1 MRRYFKFLTTS
12 LIACVLTIACV
23 NELDLHQPINESE
36 FYTALVPR
44 VEGFANQYITKSS
57 YETSEQKITK
67 IAILV
72 FNEDGKCIHLQE
84 SENGGPI
91 TLNKSMLNSPEQ
103 SGKLDQATVVMI
115 ANIGADKIV
124 NGEKTIKNNWSS
136 LTFSDLENYSF
147 QYDDAQTI
155 ITSLG
160 DGFIGFPMI
169 GASKVDLTSKQAAI
183 EVKLKILYAKIKFAI
198 SVENGTENEG
208 SGMSFQLSNYSVFN
222 ASKQTKL
229 AVPTNQGEPT
239 MSFEEFLLG
248 QQASESPQPATESS
262 ATESDSY
269 AYKNPDPDNQDNQG
283 SAAGRVS
290 VSVGENPISFTF
302 YVSESRFN
310 HNLDLNGLAGIYPE
324 GWTTSDLKED
334 VKEGSDDKP
343 NGVKYFYDDLVQQ
356 YKPKLAQ
363 SASGMPGPGQGLA
376 TYVLLNG
383 LYTDY
388 RGESWNVN
396 YKVYLGKDNSQNFQ
410 VDRNSCYT
418 NNIVIKGIRNNN
430 DTDGRGEVWIDHR
443 VDVEI
448 GDANSAA
455 DHITI
460 TRETLIDSHIE
471 VRPLRV
477 SWPEGEYAFARVY
490 LPFYQD
496 NGTTWS
502 QRDEKTSQKKNWIG
516 IELGDK
522 TGSLYCSG
530 DTNPAKGKR
539 KYFTDA
545 LVSELNLSSE
555 NRDIVSEDVQ
565 NKFIPLENNQCAWI
579 YIDEYFNDEST
590 ATNPAT
596 ADRKAKIVVDFCKI
610 DNNEIKVL
618 SSEEYILYQQPL
630 INIGQGKYYVENY
643 EEYLHSYDSYDN
655 YNISS
660 TPADY
665 TRQGLPWGYFYTDKT
680 KNHLS
685 KSQFVTKKPLDEW
698 TDWTPT
704 NNEAYDFVHSVDA
717 NSLIQS
723 GYRIADKEG
732 KDIDLSKNNGY
743 NFTYSVSA
751 NNAVSISSMD
761 EMPESAYQ
769 YCLSKNKFK
778 EGTNGQD
785 NEMLIHW
792 YVPDV
797 YELSDIF
804 ASTESP
810 LSDENYYWSSQ
821 VPYNLV
827 TSGVLQTNIAS
838 EDIENA
844 RLVSKNGEITDNDLR
859 KRSKKHRIRCL
870 YNRDGKTA
878 DMDGRTPEG
887 IGGLMIIPM
896 KVENNGFFDY
906 EPWITDVTGGTT
918 DYPDPLPTYRFPMG
932 DTYEGGANDP
942 NRQEA
947 DEDFGGVIVD
957 GTHYYTKN
965 PLDPN
970 NWGPL
975 GSGENTTY
983 EAMNPK
989 KWPGLSNKEAELW
1002 QDSQFI
1008 NRYKLTDKDKQ
1019 ITRTYTKRSGAK
1031 IESLPSN
1038 VTDIYLDHNEHDE
1051 NDSGNLKIS
1060 FGQGTNSSNT
1070 PSYEYYY
1077 EDPKAAK
1084 GRTWVRKWEV
1094 PEYTGKGNKIVDC
1107 SKGPIEYDQEDVK
1120 KKIQD
1125 EYYQD
1130 RKLKR
1135 KLIEG
1140 EPVYNTDPSVYRYKS
1155 KDEAISAALDYFNT
1169 VINKNGDYIYRE
1181 EYTFPWGNEVV
1192 SPKITVTG
1200 SEVLICTYDWK
1211 GQTRGWTKWEDNG
1224 ESGKNAE
1231 YKETR
1236 YTWSMECESPYQYVK
1251 GTGGWGKEN
1260 ETTDGEQSMEPAKA
1274 NVDALTFYAGNT
1286 FTITADPG
1294 YYIRS
1299 VKVNFNNSTI
1309 ESGKTY
1315 LRLVDNSKDL
1325 PDTNKEP
1332 EQMTYLDGTNGWSK
1346 WTSVSNDISVT
1357 LRLVICDM
1365 NTNSW
1370 WYENWGDP
1378 KMTHKDPSTSEQ
1390 RNQSLIIES
1399 LEIRLEKVEETNN

>member
-36 FYTALVPR
+36 FYTTLVPR

-57 YETSEQKITK
+57 YNDEEQTITK
-67 IAILV
+67 LAILV

-84 SENGGPI
+84 SENVRSI
-91 TLNKSMLNSPEQ
+91 TLNKSMLHSPEQ

-115 ANIGADKIV
+115 ANIGTDKIV
-124 NGEKTIKNNWSS
+124 NGEKTVKNNWSN

-160 DGFIGFPMI
+160 DGFSGFPMI
-169 GASKVDLTSKQAAI
+169 GASKVDLTSTKQQNPI
-183 EVKLKILYAKIKFAI
+183 VVNLKILYAKIKFAI
-198 SVENGTENEG
+198 SVAEGTENQETG
-208 SGMSFQLSNYSVFN
+208 QGTGISFTLTNYSVFN

-239 MSFEEFLLG
+239 MTFEEFLLG
-248 QQASESPQPATESS
+248 PKASESPQLAKESS

-269 AYKNPDPDNQDNQG
+269 AYNDPDKPGKEG
-283 SAAGRVS
+283 SAGGS
-290 VSVGENPISFTF
+290 VSVGDENPISFTF

-310 HNLDLNGLAGIYPE
+310 HGLSIEELADADIYPD
-324 GWTTSDLKED
+324 GWTTTSEEED
-334 VKEGSDDKP
+334 VKGYTGGDDENKL
-343 NGVKYFYDDLVQQ
+343 NGVKYFYDELAQQ
-356 YKPKLAQ
+356 YKPLLAK
-363 SASGMPGPGQGLA
+363 SESGKPAPGLA

-383 LYTDY
+383 SYKDY
-388 RGESWNVN
+388 RGEIWNVN

-418 NNIVIKGIRNNN
+418 NNIVIKGIRNND

-448 GDANSAA
+448 RDANSAA

-477 SWPEGEYAFARVY
+477 QWGTVNGKEEYAFARVY

-610 DNNEIKVL
+610 DNNIINVL
-618 SSEEYILYQQPL
+618 STEEYILYQQPL

-665 TRQGLPWGYFYTDKT
+665 TGQGLPWGYFYDDKE
-680 KNHLS
+680 KNHVS
-685 KSQFVTKKPLDEW
+685 KSQFVTKKPFEDW

-704 NNEAYDFVHSVDA
+704 NNEAYDFVHSNDA
-717 NSLIQS
+717 KSLIQS
-723 GYRIADKEG
+723 GYRVADKDG

-751 NNAVSISSMD
+751 NNAVTISSMG

-769 YCLSKNKFK
+769 YCLSKNKFR
-778 EGTNGQD
+778 EGTNGQG
-785 NEMLIHW
+785 NEMLIRW

-797 YELSDIF
+797 YELSEIF
-804 ASTESP
+804 ASENSP
-810 LSDENYYWSSQ
+810 LSNENSYWSSQ

-827 TSGVLQTNIAS
+827 TSGILQTNIAS
-838 EDIENA
+838 EDVDLA
-844 RLVSKNGEITDNDLR
+844 RLVSKNGEITDEKLR
-859 KRSKKHRIRCL
+859 NRSKKHRIRCL

-887 IGGLMIIPM
+887 IGGLMKIPM
-896 KVENNGFFDY
+896 TVANNGFFNY
-906 EPWITDVTGGTT
+906 GPWITDVTGGTT
-918 DYPDPLPTYRFPMG
+918 DYPNPLPTYRFPMG

-947 DEDFGGVIVD
+947 DKDFGGVIVD
-957 GTHYYTKN
+957 RTHYYTKN

-1038 VTDIYLDHNEHDE
+1038 VTDIYLDHNEPKDNQ
-1051 NDSGNLKIS
+1051 NDPNKLKIS
-1060 FGQGTNSSNT
+1060 FGIGTNTSNT

-1077 EDPKAAK
+1077 EDPTVAE
-1084 GRTWVRKWEV
+1084 GQTWVKKWKV
-1094 PEYTGKGNKIVDC
+1094 PEYSQFPIKGDDEEFKGEPTTRAIAYAAMLVKQEELKDEGYEIKSATVVVKGNLLNAYSGSYYIIIAY
-1107 SKGPIEYDQEDVK
+1107 IETQ
-1120 KKIQD
+1120 
-1125 EYYQD
+1125 
-1130 RKLKR
+1130 
-1135 KLIEG
+1135 G
-1140 EPVYNTDPSVYRYKS
+1140 FHYNSPGRW
-1155 KDEAISAALDYFNT
+1155 
-1169 VINKNGDYIYRE
+1169 GD
-1181 EYTFPWGNEVV
+1181 
-1192 SPKITVTG
+1192 
-1200 SEVLICTYDWK
+1200 
-1211 GQTRGWTKWEDNG
+1211 
-1224 ESGKNAE
+1224 
-1231 YKETR
+1231 
-1236 YTWSMECESPYQYVK
+1236 
-1251 GTGGWGKEN
+1251 
-1260 ETTDGEQSMEPAKA
+1260 ETTDGVKPIGPAKP

-1286 FTITADPG
+1286 FTITAEQG

-1299 VKVNFNNSTI
+1299 VKVNFNSSTI
-1309 ESGKTY
+1309 QSEKTY
-1315 LRLVDNSKDL
+1315 LRLVDNSKNL

-1370 WYENWGDP
+1370 WPGNWGDS
-1378 KMTHKDPSTSEQ
+1378 KMTHKDPSTLEQ

>member
-1 MRRYFKFLTTS
+1 MRKYFKFLTTS

-36 FYTALVPR
+36 FYTTLVPR

-57 YETSEQKITK
+57 DEEGYEQTITK
-67 IAILV
+67 LAILV
-72 FNEDGKCIHLQE
+72 FNEDSTCIHLQD
-84 SENGGPI
+84 SVNVRSI

-115 ANIGADKIV
+115 ANIGTDKIV
-124 NGEKTIKNNWSS
+124 KGDTTTIKYNWRN

-147 QYDDAQTI
+147 QYDDDQTI

-160 DGFIGFPMI
+160 DGFSGFPMI
-169 GASKVDLTSKQAAI
+169 GGASNVNLTSTKKEQAAI

-208 SGMSFQLSNYSVFN
+208 SGMSFTLNNYSVFN

-248 QQASESPQPATESS
+248 QQASESPQPAKESS

-269 AYKNPDPDNQDNQG
+269 AYNDQG
-283 SAAGRVS
+283 KSGSSAESSMGS
-290 VSVGENPISFTF
+290 VSVDEEEEHISFTF

-430 DTDGRGEVWIDHR
+430 TDGRGEVWIDHR

-555 NRDIVSEDVQ
+555 NRDIVSENVQ

-844 RLVSKNGEITDNDLR
+844 RLVSKNGEITDKDLR
-859 KRSKKHRIRCL
+859 NRSKKHRIRCL

-878 DMDGRTPEG
+878 NMDGRTPEG
-887 IGGLMIIPM
+887 IGGLMKIPM
-896 KVENNGFFDY
+896 TVANNGFFNY
-906 EPWITDVTGGTT
+906 GPWITNVTGGTT
-918 DYPDPLPTYRFPMG
+918 NYPDPLPTYRFPMG
-932 DTYEGGANDP
+932 DTYGTDNP

-947 DEDFGGVIVD
+947 DKDFGGQIID

-965 PLDPN
+965 PLDQN
-970 NWGPL
+970 IWAGELANWNIQGYYVL
-975 GSGENTTY
+975 IHED
-983 EAMNPK
+983 
-989 KWPGLSNKEAELW
+989 KWPGLTSKVAPPVTDVKALEQIANLIGISSLCTLSDEDKEI
-1002 QDSQFI
+1002 QRSV
-1008 NRYKLTDKDKQ
+1008 T
-1019 ITRTYTKRSGAK
+1019 TRSGKK
-1031 IESLPSN
+1031 IESMPSN
-1038 VTDIYLDHNEHDE
+1038 IPSVYLDHNEPKDDE
-1051 NDSGNLKIS
+1051 DDLGNLKIS
-1060 FGQGTNSSNT
+1060 FGIGTNSSNT

-1077 EDPKAAK
+1077 EDASVAK
-1084 GRTWVRKWEV
+1084 GQTWVKKWKV
-1094 PEYTGKGNKIVDC
+1094 PEYSQFPIKGN
-1107 SKGPIEYDQEDVK
+1107 
-1120 KKIQD
+1120 D
-1125 EYYQD
+1125 EEF
-1130 RKLKR
+1130 K
-1135 KLIEG
+1135 G
-1140 EPVYNTDPSVYRYKS
+1140 EPTTRTIASALMAAKQNELISQGYKIKSATVVVEGSRWTDYYGSYYIIIAYIETQGFHYNSPGR
-1155 KDEAISAALDYFNT
+1155 
-1169 VINKNGDYIYRE
+1169 
-1181 EYTFPWGNEVV
+1181 WGE
-1192 SPKITVTG
+1192 
-1200 SEVLICTYDWK
+1200 
-1211 GQTRGWTKWEDNG
+1211 
-1224 ESGKNAE
+1224 
-1231 YKETR
+1231 
-1236 YTWSMECESPYQYVK
+1236 
-1251 GTGGWGKEN
+1251 
-1260 ETTDGEQSMEPAKA
+1260 ETTDGVKSIEPAKA

-1315 LRLVDNSKDL
+1315 LRLVDNSKNL

-1332 EQMTYLDGTNGWSK
+1332 EQMTYLDGANGWSK

-1390 RNQSLIIES
+1390 RNQSLIIGS

>member
-36 FYTALVPR
+36 FYTTLVPR

-67 IAILV
+67 LAILV
-72 FNEDGKCIHLQE
+72 FNEDEDGKCIHLQE

-103 SGKLDQATVVMI
+103 SGKLDQAIVVMI
-115 ANIGADKIV
+115 ANIGTDKIV
-124 NGEKTIKNNWSS
+124 NGEKTIKDNWSN

-160 DGFIGFPMI
+160 DEFIGFPMI
-169 GASKVDLTSKQAAI
+169 GASKVDLTSTKQQQAAI

-208 SGMSFQLSNYSVFN
+208 SGMSFTLNNYSVFN

-248 QQASESPQPATESS
+248 QPVSESAQPATESS
-262 ATESDSY
+262 ATESASY
-269 AYKNPDPDNQDNQG
+269 AYNHPGKLG
-283 SAAGRVS
+283 SAAGS
-290 VSVGENPISFTF
+290 VSVGGDPISFTF

-310 HNLDLNGLAGIYPE
+310 HGLGIEQLADIYPD
-324 GWTTSDLKED
+324 GWTTTSEAED
-334 VKEGSDDKP
+334 VKDYTEEDDKNKL
-343 NGVKYFYDDLVQQ
+343 NGVKYFYDELAQQ
-356 YKPKLAQ
+356 YKPLLAQ
-363 SASGMPGPGQGLA
+363 SASGKPAPGLA

-383 LYTDY
+383 SYKDY
-388 RGESWNVN
+388 RGEIWNVN

-418 NNIVIKGIRNNN
+418 NNIVIKGIRNND
-430 DTDGRGEVWIDHR
+430 DTDAHGEVWIDHR

-448 GDANSAA
+448 GDSNSAA

-530 DTNPAKGKR
+530 ETNPAKGKR

-545 LVSELNLSSE
+545 LVSELNLSTE
-555 NRDIVSEDVQ
+555 NTDIVALEDGK
-565 NKFIPLENNQCAWI
+565 KFIALANKQCAWI
-579 YIDEYFNDEST
+579 YIDEYWNDG
-590 ATNPAT
+590 ATSNTPAT

-610 DNNEIKVL
+610 DNDKINVL
-618 SSEEYILYQQPL
+618 STEEYILYQQPL

-665 TRQGLPWGYFYTDKT
+665 TGQGLPWGYFYLDER
-680 KNHLS
+680 KNHVS
-685 KSQFVTKKPLDEW
+685 KSQFVTKKPLEQW

-704 NNEAYDFVHSVDA
+704 NNEAYDFVHSADA
-717 NSLIQS
+717 ESLIAD
-723 GYRIADKEG
+723 GYRITDKDG
-732 KDIDLSKNNGY
+732 KDIDLSKKNNGY
-743 NFTYSVSA
+743 DFTYSVSA
-751 NNAVSISSMD
+751 NNAVTISSMG

-769 YCLSKNKFK
+769 YCLSKNKFR

-785 NEMLIHW
+785 NEMLIRW

-797 YELSDIF
+797 YELSEIF
-804 ASTESP
+804 ASENSP
-810 LSDENYYWSSQ
+810 LSNENYYWSSQ

-827 TSGVLQTNIAS
+827 TSGLLQTNIAS
-838 EDIENA
+838 EDIDLA
-844 RLVSKNGEITDNDLR
+844 RLVSKNGEITDDELR
-859 KRSKKHRIRCL
+859 DRSKKHRIRCL

-878 DMDGRTPEG
+878 NMDGRTPEG
-887 IGGLMIIPM
+887 IGGLMKIPM
-896 KVENNGFFDY
+896 TVENKGFFNY
-906 EPWITDVTGGTT
+906 EPWITDVTGETT

-947 DEDFGGVIVD
+947 DEDFGGVTID
-957 GTHYYTKN
+957 GKHYYTKN
-965 PLDPN
+965 PLDQKIWAGGLAD
-970 NWGPL
+970 WGIEGYYVL
-975 GSGENTTY
+975 IHED
-983 EAMNPK
+983 
-989 KWPGLSNKEAELW
+989 KWPGLTSKVAPAVTDIDILEDIANFLGISSICTLSDEDKEIQRSE
-1002 QDSQFI
+1002 
-1008 NRYKLTDKDKQ
+1008 T
-1019 ITRTYTKRSGAK
+1019 TRSGKK
-1031 IESLPSN
+1031 IESMPSN
-1038 VTDIYLDHNEHDE
+1038 IGSVYLDHNEPKDNP
-1051 NDSGNLKIS
+1051 NDPNKLKIS
-1060 FGQGTNSSNT
+1060 FGQGTNTSNT
-1070 PSYEYYY
+1070 PSYEYYN
-1077 EDPKAAK
+1077 EDSNAAK
-1084 GRTWVRKWEV
+1084 GKTWVKKWEV
-1094 PEYTGKGNKIVDC
+1094 PKYSKSPIKG
-1107 SKGPIEYDQEDVK
+1107 EE
-1120 KKIQD
+1120 
-1125 EYYQD
+1125 ETFT
-1130 RKLKR
+1130 
-1135 KLIEG
+1135 G
-1140 EPVYNTDPSVYRYKS
+1140 EPTNW
-1155 KDEAISAALDYFNT
+1155 ISAGLQLTNKVRELQDKGYTIVSYDVEGSGRNCYY
-1169 VINKNGDYIYRE
+1169 VIIAYRD
-1181 EYTFPWGNEVV
+1181 TDG
-1192 SPKITVTG
+1192 
-1200 SEVLICTYDWK
+1200 
-1211 GQTRGWTKWEDNG
+1211 
-1224 ESGKNAE
+1224 
-1231 YKETR
+1231 
-1236 YTWSMECESPYQYVK
+1236 YQY
-1251 GTGGWGKEN
+1251 TTPGGWGD
-1260 ETTDGEQSMEPAKA
+1260 ETIDEEKSGPIGPAKP

-1286 FTITADPG
+1286 FTITAEQG

-1309 ESGKTY
+1309 QSGKTY

>member
-1 MRRYFKFLTTS
+1 MRRYLKFLTTS

-36 FYTALVPR
+36 FYTTLVPR

-67 IAILV
+67 LAILV
-72 FNEDGKCIHLQE
+72 FNEEGTCIHLQE
-84 SENGGPI
+84 SEDGNPI
-91 TLNKSMLNSPEQ
+91 SLNKSMLNSPEQ
-103 SGKLDQATVVMI
+103 GGKLDDATVVMI
-115 ANIGADKIV
+115 ANIGTDKLLKD
-124 NGEKTIKNNWSS
+124 GKS
-136 LTFSDLENYSF
+136 LKESWENPDLRGGVTFDNLQNYSISLE
-147 QYDDAQTI
+147 DNQTI
-155 ITSLG
+155 LTSLG
-160 DGFIGFPMI
+160 ESFSGFPMI
-169 GASKVDLTSKQAAI
+169 GASKANLTSTKEQQSPI

-208 SGMSFQLSNYSVFN
+208 SGMSFTLNNYSVFN

-248 QQASESPQPATESS
+248 KPVSESAQTATVSS
-262 ATESDSY
+262 ATESASY
-269 AYKNPDPDNQDNQG
+269 AFNNPGKSG
-283 SAAGRVS
+283 SAAGS
-290 VSVGENPISFTF
+290 VSVGGNPISFTF

-310 HNLDLNGLAGIYPE
+310 HGLGIEQLADIYPD
-324 GWTTSDLKED
+324 GWTTTSEAED
-334 VKEGSDDKP
+334 VKDYTEDDKNKL
-343 NGVKYFYDDLVQQ
+343 NGVKYFYDELAQQ
-356 YKPKLAQ
+356 YKPLLAQ
-363 SASGMPGPGQGLA
+363 STSGKPDQGLA

-383 LYTDY
+383 SYKDY
-388 RGESWNVN
+388 RGEIWNVN

-418 NNIVIKGIRNNN
+418 NNIVIKGIRNND
-430 DTDGRGEVWIDHR
+430 DTDAHGEVWIDHR

-477 SWPEGEYAFARVY
+477 RWSEGDGYTFARVY
-490 LPFYQD
+490 LPYYQE
-496 NGTTWS
+496 NGKTWS
-502 QRDEKTSQKKNWIG
+502 QRDEKTSSKKNWIG

-565 NKFIPLENNQCAWI
+565 NKFISLENNQCAWI

-596 ADRKAKIVVDFCKI
+596 ADRKARIVVDFCKI

-665 TRQGLPWGYFYTDKT
+665 TIQGLPWGYFYPDKT

-685 KSQFVTKKPLDEW
+685 KSQFVTKKPLEQW

-704 NNEAYDFVHSVDA
+704 NNEAYDFVHSDDA
-717 NSLIQS
+717 KSLIQS
-723 GYRIADKEG
+723 GYRIADKDG

-844 RLVSKNGEITDNDLR
+844 RLVSKNGEITDKDLR
-859 KRSKKHRIRCL
+859 NRSKKHRIRCL

-878 DMDGRTPEG
+878 NMDGRTPEG
-887 IGGLMIIPM
+887 IGGLMKIPM
-896 KVENNGFFDY
+896 TVADNGFFNY
-906 EPWITDVTGGTT
+906 GPWITDVTGETT
-918 DYPDPLPTYRFPMG
+918 NYPNPLPTYRFPMG
-932 DTYEGGANDP
+932 DTYGTDNP

-947 DEDFGGVIVD
+947 DKDFGGQIID

-965 PLDPN
+965 PLDQN
-970 NWGPL
+970 IWAGELANWNIQGYYVL
-975 GSGENTTY
+975 IHED
-983 EAMNPK
+983 
-989 KWPGLSNKEAELW
+989 KWPGLTSKVAPPVTDVKALEQIANLIGISSICTLSDEDKEI
-1002 QDSQFI
+1002 QRSV
-1008 NRYKLTDKDKQ
+1008 T
-1019 ITRTYTKRSGAK
+1019 TRSGKK
-1031 IESLPSN
+1031 IESMPSN
-1038 VTDIYLDHNEHDE
+1038 IGSVYLDHNEPKDNQ
-1051 NDSGNLKIS
+1051 NDPNKLKIS
-1060 FGQGTNSSNT
+1060 FGKGTNTSNT

-1077 EDPKAAK
+1077 EDPTVAK
-1084 GRTWVRKWEV
+1084 GQTWVRKWEV
-1094 PEYTGKGNKIVDC
+1094 PEYSQFPIKGEEETFTGNRTRLRLTAELQRSNKERELRDKGYFIVK
-1107 SKGPIEYDQEDVK
+1107 SSVEGSLGN
-1120 KKIQD
+1120 
-1125 EYYQD
+1125 YYYVIIARLD
-1130 RKLKR
+1130 
-1135 KLIEG
+1135 
-1140 EPVYNTDPSVYRYKS
+1140 TD
-1155 KDEAISAALDYFNT
+1155 
-1169 VINKNGDYIYRE
+1169 G
-1181 EYTFPWGNEVV
+1181 
-1192 SPKITVTG
+1192 
-1200 SEVLICTYDWK
+1200 
-1211 GQTRGWTKWEDNG
+1211 
-1224 ESGKNAE
+1224 
-1231 YKETR
+1231 
-1236 YTWSMECESPYQYVK
+1236 YQY
-1251 GTGGWGKEN
+1251 TTPGGWGDETK
-1260 ETTDGEQSMEPAKA
+1260 TTDDEESIEPAKP

-1286 FTITADPG
+1286 FTITAEQG

-1309 ESGKTY
+1309 QSGKTY

-1370 WYENWGDP
+1370 WIGNWGDP
-1378 KMTHKDPSTSEQ
+1378 QMTHKDPSSGQ
-1390 RNQSLIIES
+1390 QNQSLIIES